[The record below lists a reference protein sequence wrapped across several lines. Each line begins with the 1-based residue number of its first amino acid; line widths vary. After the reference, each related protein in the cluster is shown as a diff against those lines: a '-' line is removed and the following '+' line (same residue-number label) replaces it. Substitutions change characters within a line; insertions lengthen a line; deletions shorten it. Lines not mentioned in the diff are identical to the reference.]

1 MTRFSQVKAS
11 SMSIKSALLGLT
23 LAAGLSLAI
32 AAPVSA
38 EEAEE
43 MQPVRQNWS
52 FAGILGSY
60 DQVQLQRG
68 FKIYQQVCSNCHAL
82 SLISFR
88 NLMDKSGPGFTE
100 GQIKALAASY
110 DKIKDMND
118 AGDIVDRKGRL
129 SDAFPWAYPNATAA
143 AATLGVAPPDM
154 SLLAKARSYERGFPG
169 FLLDM
174 LPLTAY
180 QEKGVDYIY
189 SLLVNGY
196 VEPPKG
202 YDLPAGT
209 YYNAVYPGHKIA
221 MANPLN
227 LLFDEKTSKPGDPAF
242 YDDKT
247 VFTREQAARDVSS
260 FLMWAAEPRLEERKR
275 LGVKVMIFLAVF
287 AFLLL
292 LVKRRIWANIAH

>member
-38 EEAEE
+38 EEAQE
-43 MQPVRQNWS
+43 MTPVRQNWS

-88 NLMDKSGPGFTE
+88 NLMDKSGPGFTD

-110 DKIKDMND
+110 DKIRDMND
-118 AGDIVDRKGRL
+118 TGDIVDRKGRL

-196 VEPPKG
+196 VEPPKD

-227 LLFDEKTSKPGDPAF
+227 LLFDEKTNKPGDPAF

>member
-1 MTRFSQVKAS
+1 
-11 SMSIKSALLGLT
+11 MSIKSALLGLT

-38 EEAEE
+38 EEAQE
-43 MQPVRQNWS
+43 MTPVRQNWS

-88 NLMDKSGPGFTE
+88 NLMDKSGPGFTD

-110 DKIKDMND
+110 DKIRDMND
-118 AGDIVDRKGRL
+118 TGDIVDRKGRL

-196 VEPPKG
+196 VEPPKD

-227 LLFDEKTSKPGDPAF
+227 LLFDEKTNKPGDPAF